1 MSVRVRLTRVGSKKN
16 PIWRVVVADQRSPR
30 DGRVIET
37 IGRYN
42 PQTEPS
48 EIGIDEP
55 RSSMDEL
62 LEFLAK
68 SLVDEPDAVSVES
81 IEEEDALVLEL
92 RVAEDDTGQVIG
104 RRGRTIS
111 ALRTV
116 IRAVGASQDRRVLVD
131 LVD

>member
-1 MSVRVRLTRVGSKKN
+1 
-16 PIWRVVVADQRSPR
+16 
-30 DGRVIET
+30 
-37 IGRYN
+37 
-42 PQTEPS
+42 
-48 EIGIDEP
+48 
-55 RSSMDEL
+55 MDEL

-81 IEEEDALVLEL
+81 IEEENALVLEL